1 MMTKI
6 NNMFNYYEQ
15 RKIKTSRYNNR
26 NLILYSFITFW
37 LLVIVILTSGLFTYQ
52 ALTIGSGSMSP
63 RIEKGDV
70 VVLKR
75 VKSDNIKTLKKG
87 DILVF
92 NHDNKIIV
100 HRIIKKVNVDGSYS
114 FITKGDH
121 NNARD
126 GWIVKSSDVIGIVE
140 FRIRWIGMPTVAL
153 NELLNK

>member
-1 MMTKI
+1 MNNKNITVNKI
-6 NNMFNYYEQ
+6 VEICNGKLLAGEKNIE
-15 RKIKTSRYNNR
+15 IET
-26 NLILYSFITFW
+26 YSKDT
-37 LLVIVILTSGLFTYQ
+37 
-52 ALTIGSGSMSP
+52 
-63 RIEKGDV
+63 R
-70 VVLKR
+70 
-75 VKSDNIKTLKKG
+75 TLKKG